1 MLAAVQPMFNIRR
14 IITGGVMQ
22 KFTRAAIVLLLI
34 LVAIAIVG
42 SQTQLYQKGYTG
54 FGKLTEIAGIQT
66 KQPVASEMPVIEKPV
81 ATVAGLPVTSAVM
94 TQASPEDVK
103 RELAEREK
111 DREVIRNL
119 QKETARLAASSL
131 AQNYLLLFQ
140 AIIYFLVLLIL
151 YGLMESIKK
160 IADTG
165 VKTAEALRNSSE
177 GNKGHIGHSK
187 RFEGNKFIMR
197 RLRGNYQKR

>member
-1 MLAAVQPMFNIRR
+1 
-14 IITGGVMQ
+14 MQ
-22 KFTRAAIVLLLI
+22 KITRAAIVLLLV
-34 LVAIAIVG
+34 LVTIAIVV

-54 FGKLTEIAGIQT
+54 LGRLNEMAGIPAR
-66 KQPVASEMPVIEKPV
+66 QPAAASDVAVIEKPV

-94 TQASPEDVK
+94 TQASPDDVQ

-111 DREVIRNL
+111 DREAIRSL

-151 YGLMESIKK
+151 FGLMEAIRK
-160 IADTG
+160 IAETG
-165 VKTAEALRNSSE
+165 VKTAELARAAAE
-177 GNKGHIGHSK
+177 GNKGHNHHHSK
-187 RFEGNKFIMR
+187 RPEGNKFIMR

>member
-1 MLAAVQPMFNIRR
+1 
-14 IITGGVMQ
+14 MQ
-22 KFTRAAIVLLLI
+22 KITRAAIVLLLI

-54 FGKLTEIAGIQT
+54 FGKLTELAGIPAA
-66 KQPVASEMPVIEKPV
+66 KQPAAGDAAVAENPV
-81 ATVAGLPVTSAVM
+81 ATV
-94 TQASPEDVK
+94 EDVK

-111 DREVIRNL
+111 DREVLRSI

-165 VKTAEALRNSSE
+165 VKTAEALRTSSE
-177 GNKGHIGHSK
+177 GKGGHHPGHSK

-197 RLRGNYQKR
+197 RLRGNYQKK

>member
-1 MLAAVQPMFNIRR
+1 
-14 IITGGVMQ
+14 MQ
-22 KFTRAAIVLLLI
+22 KITRAAIVLLLI

-54 FGKLTEIAGIQT
+54 FGGKSLSEIAGIQA
-66 KQPVASEMPVIEKPV
+66 KQPAAGDAAVAAVAQNPV
-81 ATVAGLPVTSAVM
+81 ATV
-94 TQASPEDVK
+94 EDVK
-103 RELAEREK
+103 RDLAEREK
-111 DREVIRNL
+111 DREILRNI

-197 RLRGNYQKR
+197 RLRGNHQKR